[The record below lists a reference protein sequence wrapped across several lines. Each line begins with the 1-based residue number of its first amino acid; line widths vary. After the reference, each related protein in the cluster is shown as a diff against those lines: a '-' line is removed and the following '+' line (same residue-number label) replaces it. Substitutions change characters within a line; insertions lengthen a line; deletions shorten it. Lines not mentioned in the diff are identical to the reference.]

1 MTASGRRYA
10 APISAVDADLRVVF
24 SLEGTPRQYV
34 FRIDGKESCR
44 SKKGVSGR
52 HQFLILSLQS
62 NSYEIP
68 LLDGDP
74 AAPHSIEHLP
84 QHNFKGLTYLRDKSK
99 DRFAMGVVLYTGKQ
113 PLPFGDRLWALPC
126 SALWS

>member
-1 MTASGRRYA
+1 MAGAPVVLPSMEHRGRTGTCQSPESRVRYGNDRA
-10 APISAVDADLRVVF
+10 GKYHVF

-34 FRIDGKESCR
+34 FRIDGKETCR

-52 HQFLILSLQS
+52 HQFVILSLQS

-74 AAPHSIEHLP
+74 PVMS
-84 QHNFKGLTYLRDKSK
+84 S
-99 DRFAMGVVLYTGKQ
+99 
-113 PLPFGDRLWALPC
+113 WA
-126 SALWS
+126 SFDS